1 MRSGKFTA
9 AQNKADKGEFLD
21 SISELVALCES
32 EGYIE
37 RYYIEQP
44 KDRVDE
50 TIQDLKDY
58 TKSLITNEMNLGN
71 LIENAVKEM
80 ANQEAK
86 EEDTDDEDNEI
97 MSLEEV
103 EELKDKDF
111 EDFNN
116 FVEEEEI
123 ADEDLLR
130 QLKESEKI

>member
-1 MRSGKFTA
+1 M
-9 AQNKADKGEFLD
+9 
-21 SISELVALCES
+21 CES

-37 RYYIEQP
+37 RYYVDQP

-58 TKSLITNEMNLGN
+58 TRSLITNEMNLGN

-86 EEDTDDEDNEI
+86 EEDTDDEDEEL
-97 MSLEEV
+97 SLEQV
-103 EELKDKDF
+103 DELKDKDF

-116 FVEEEEI
+116 FIEEEEI
-123 ADEDLLR
+123 ADEDLLK
-130 QLKESEKI
+130 QLKESERI